1 LAPPDFWLFET
12 VKKYLEGNCI
22 TCDEEVQAAKQFHE
36 QPVKFYTTGFE
47 KLV

>member
-1 LAPPDFWLFET
+1 LKLSRNISKAT
-12 VKKYLEGNCI
+12 I
-22 TCDEEVQAAKQFHE
+22 SHDEEVQAAMTKQFQE